1 MNILSF
7 RAETQTD
14 VERLQDAVARA
25 GHHTMIASQQTT
37 APWADVDVQMKTAA
51 DLETVRDL
59 MRTVDDGHV
68 MVQTLRAC
76 PLKDNP
82 LTRDAIPYDCEN

>member
-14 VERLQDAVARA
+14 VDRLQDAVVRA
-25 GHHTMIASQQTT
+25 GFTTMVASEQTT
-37 APWADVDVQMKTAA
+37 APWADVDVQMKTQAS
-51 DLETVRDL
+51 LEEVRAL
-59 MRTVDDGHV
+59 MATVDDGHV
-68 MVQTLRAC
+68 MAQTLRQC

-82 LTRDAIPYDCEN
+82 LTRDALDEQE